1 MPLLHEMNDVA
12 TVLLVDDDHRM
23 TTLAA
28 RGLRRAG
35 YEVVLADDGR
45 SALEQAETSDVI
57 DVIVLD
63 IGIPG
68 PDGLTVLRH
77 LRDAG
82 DQRPILLLTGRSG
95 VADRVRGLNAG
106 ADDYLPKPFAL
117 DELAAR
123 LNSLVRRHQ
132 RRRSATITSGSIQ
145 VDPEA
150 RIVQR
155 HGVGIDLTARE
166 FDLLEFLVRNPRQVL
181 TQDQILEHVWG
192 IDDGGD
198 SNLVTVYIKYLRD
211 KVDRPFDVTS
221 ITTVR
226 GLGYRWDPDDT
237 SHSS

>member
-1 MPLLHEMNDVA
+1 MPLPHEMNDVA

-23 TTLAA
+23 ATLAA
-28 RGLRRAG
+28 RGLRRVG

-45 SALEQAETSDVI
+45 SALEQAECSDAI

-63 IGIPG
+63 IGIPR

-77 LRDAG
+77 LRETG
-82 DQRPILLLTGRSG
+82 DERPILLLTGRSG
-95 VADRVRGLNAG
+95 VADRVHGLNAG

-145 VDPEA
+145 VNPEA
-150 RIVQR
+150 RTVHR
-155 HGVGIDLTARE
+155 HGVAIDLTTRE

-181 TQDQILEHVWG
+181 TQDQILEQVWG

-211 KVDRPFDVTS
+211 KVDRPFDVS
-221 ITTVR
+221 SVMTVR
-226 GLGYRWDPDDT
+226 GLGYRWDPDD
-237 SHSS
+237 